1 MWREAMHLRSEMI
14 SKTVKG
20 LAAASALLLVAA
32 CSSTDTTATGAGSGA
47 SKPAQ
52 APATQ
57 AAPPGSSAHFVA
69 QVQDRVYFDF
79 DSYSLDSEDRQA
91 LQQQAAWLKLYPQT
105 TITVEGHCDER
116 GTREYNL
123 ALGARRA
130 NAVKD
135 YLINLG
141 VDPARVRT
149 ISYGKERPVAPGSNE
164 AAWRLNRR
172 GVTVVSSPIG
182 S

>member
-1 MWREAMHLRSEMI
+1 MECNMSRLNFGAKAFRFAAVLFA
-14 SKTVKG
+14 TFL
-20 LAAASALLLVAA
+20 LAACAGTADTTSGPTTTT
-32 CSSTDTTATGAGSGA
+32 TDTRS
-47 SKPAQ
+47 
-52 APATQ
+52 APT
-57 AAPPGSSAHFVA
+57 PGSA
-69 QVQDRVYFDF
+69 QDFLVNVQDRVYFAYDRY
-79 DSYSLDSEDRQA
+79 DLDDASRRTLER
-91 LQQQAAWLKLYPQT
+91 QAAWLDQYPGT

-130 NAVKD
+130 ASARD
-135 YLINLG
+135 YLVSLG

-149 ISYGKERPVAPGSNE
+149 ISYGKERPVAEGHNE

-172 GVTVVSSPIG
+172 GVTVVNSPYG

>member
-1 MWREAMHLRSEMI
+1 MECNMSRLDFGAKI
-14 SKTVKG
+14 SKFAAVLFAAFL
-20 LAAASALLLVAA
+20 LAACANTA
-32 CSSTDTTATGAGSGA
+32 DTTSGPDTSA
-47 SKPAQ
+47 SNDTSSS
-52 APATQ
+52 APA
-57 AAPPGSSAHFVA
+57 PGSA
-69 QVQDRVYFDF
+69 QDFLVNVQDRVYFGF
-79 DSYSLDSEDRQA
+79 DRYDLDDASRRTLER
-91 LQQQAAWLKLYPQT
+91 QAAWLDQYPGT

-130 NAVKD
+130 AAVRD
-135 YLINLG
+135 YLVSLG

-149 ISYGKERPVAPGSNE
+149 ISYGKERPVADGHNE

-172 GVTVVSSPIG
+172 GVTVVNSPYG

>member
-1 MWREAMHLRSEMI
+1 MSRLNFGAKLI
-14 SKTVKG
+14 KFATVTF
-20 LAAASALLLVAA
+20 AALLLAA
-32 CSSTDTTATGAGSGA
+32 CAGSAYPTSTSSPSTTTDTRS
-47 SKPAQ
+47 
-52 APATQ
+52 APT
-57 AAPPGSSAHFVA
+57 PGSA
-69 QVQDRVYFDF
+69 QDFLVNVQDRVYF
-79 DSYSLDSEDRQA
+79 A
-91 LQQQAAWLKLYPQT
+91 LNRYDLSDGSRRTLERQAAWLDQYPGS

-130 NAVKD
+130 ASVRD
-135 YLINLG
+135 YLVSLG

-149 ISYGKERPVAPGSNE
+149 ISYGKERPVAEGHNE

-172 GVTVVSSPIG
+172 GVSVVNSPYG